1 MGNMNAAAGGSGIAG
16 LAQAVQGQA
25 NLAAQR
31 DSASIGL
38 QERQNQLL
46 AARGEAQAQQLR
58 IGGEVQARDLRQGQ
72 IATQFGI
79 AMQRE
84 GAARETLAQS
94 DQQMINTISQGFGMA
109 AGGVAQ
115 GFEDGTFGDETAK
128 IRRQAERGERRYRR
142 DAGLPKLKDN

>member
-1 MGNMNAAAGGSGIAG
+1 
-16 LAQAVQGQA
+16 
-25 NLAAQR
+25 
-31 DSASIGL
+31 
-38 QERQNQLL
+38 
-46 AARGEAQAQQLR
+46 
-58 IGGEVQARDLRQGQ
+58 
-72 IATQFGI
+72 
-79 AMQRE
+79 MQRE